1 MNTPRSQILSLMKNQ
16 QSMYFNDIL
25 EDIDVGHNNL
35 VTILKQLQ
43 DDGYIDADSQFHGE
57 NRTRS
62 VRYFATDKLR
72 TDPNF

>member
-1 MNTPRSQILSLMKNQ
+1 MATPRSQILSLIKKQ
-16 QSMYFNDIL
+16 QAMYFNDIL
-25 EDIDVGHNNL
+25 EETNVGHNTL
-35 VTILKQLQ
+35 VSILKQLQ
-43 DDGYIDADSQFHGE
+43 DDGYINADSQFHGE